1 MRNRAVSPVVTILS
15 VLLLAIAAA
24 SPAQAG
30 PVAYS
35 DVVHVMSNLQAGG
48 QSQELRLRSV
58 MQEGSTP
65 VGGGLVAS
73 TGKSSAADD
82 ASASGSSSGSLISTA
97 TGLQDG
103 QQGTVEVIEEGDVTG
118 TVCDCGEIFIP
129 GGWPKWPLAFIPAAI
144 CLVPDLC
151 TTDDD
156 DCVGPDCNPPCVDCV
171 VIPEP
176 ASIFLLGTG
185 LSALGA
191 AARRRYKLRGA
202 ERNSQETT
210 EV

>member
-1 MRNRAVSPVVTILS
+1 MRNRAVSPVATIIGL
-15 VLLLAIAAA
+15 LLLAIAAA
-24 SPAQAG
+24 PPTQAG

-35 DVVHVMSNLQAGG
+35 DVVHVMSNVQSGG

-65 VGGGLVAS
+65 VGGGLVSPA
-73 TGKSSAADD
+73 GKSSSGEEA
-82 ASASGSSSGSLISTA
+82 GSSSGSLISTA
-97 TGLQDG
+97 AAPQEG
-103 QQGTVEVIEEGDVTG
+103 QQGSVEVIEEGDVTG

-151 TTDDD
+151 TPDDE
-156 DCVGPDCNPPCVDCV
+156 CEGPDCNPPCVDCV
-171 VIPEP
+171 AVPEP

-191 AARRRYKLRGA
+191 AARRRYRLRGA

>member
-1 MRNRAVSPVVTILS
+1 MRNRAISPAATILS
-15 VLLLAIAAA
+15 VLLLTFAAA
-24 SPAQAG
+24 PAQAG
-30 PVAYS
+30 QVAYS

-58 MQEGSTP
+58 TQEGSTP
-65 VGGGLVAS
+65 VGGGLVS
-73 TGKSSAADD
+73 PSGKSSSDD
-82 ASASGSSSGSLISTA
+82 SSSASSSSSSSLISTA

-103 QQGTVEVIEEGDVTG
+103 QQGQVEVIEEGDVTG

-151 TTDDD
+151 TTDDEPE
-156 DCVGPDCNPPCVDCV
+156 CVVGCDET

-176 ASIFLLGTG
+176 TSLLLLGTG

-191 AARRRYKLRGA
+191 AARRRYKLREI
-202 ERNSQETT
+202 ERNLSDTT

>member
-1 MRNRAVSPVVTILS
+1 MRNRAVSPVATILS
-15 VLLLAIAAA
+15 LLLLAVAAA

-35 DVVHVMSNLQAGG
+35 DVVHVMSNLQSGG

-58 MQEGSTP
+58 TQEGSTP
-65 VGGGLVAS
+65 VSGGLVAP
-73 TGKSSAADD
+73 TGKTSGEDAA
-82 ASASGSSSGSLISTA
+82 AAGSSSGSLISTVA
-97 TGLQDG
+97 GPQDG
-103 QQGTVEVIEEGDVTG
+103 QQGNVEVIEEGDVTG

-151 TTDDD
+151 TKDDKK
-156 DCVGPDCNPPCVDCV
+156 CVGPDCDVCVDCTTV
-171 VIPEP
+171 PEP
-176 ASIFLLGTG
+176 ATIFLLGSG

-191 AARRRYKLRGA
+191 AARRRYRLRDA